1 MPDNDHEMPMGKRG
15 ILTAMD
21 LAVQQFIS
29 TLSKQRNSSIH
40 TLGAY
45 RTDLTQLMRFLRQ
58 TGITTWER
66 VSAEDIAAFVD
77 DLRQRNYAATSVARK
92 IAALK
97 SFFHYLSEIGVVT
110 VDVTGTVDAPRL
122 EKQAPSVL
130 EPAEVD
136 RLLAAVS
143 AESPT
148 GQRDLAML
156 HCLYSTGMRVSELV
170 ALDIANVNLTRGDI
184 RCHGRS
190 QRSRTLPLSPLA
202 QRALAQYLGDGR
214 RALIH
219 EEDAPPLFVNHHGQ
233 RLTRQGFWLIIK
245 QYARIAGIEKI
256 TPHTLRHSFALDMLS
271 RGMDLRGVQELL
283 GHRNISTTQVY
294 AHMRRAQPASM
305 VSVLDDL
312 IALGDVPDEMQG
324 EQDDKASGRGV
335 TSDALL
341 RSATRI

>member
-1 MPDNDHEMPMGKRG
+1 MGKRG
-15 ILTAMD
+15 TLTAMD

-29 TLSKQRNSSIH
+29 TLSKQSNSSIN

-45 RTDLTQLMRFLRQ
+45 RTDLTQLIRFLQ
-58 TGITTWER
+58 QAGITTWEQAR
-66 VSAEDIAAFVD
+66 PSDIAAFVD

-97 SFFHYLSEIGVVT
+97 SFFHYLAATGAVT
-110 VDVTGTVDAPRL
+110 VDLTGTVGAPKL
-122 EKQAPSVL
+122 EKQLPSVL
-130 EPAEVD
+130 SPDDVG
-136 RLLAAVS
+136 RLLAAV
-143 AESPT
+143 AVDSPA

-156 HCLYSTGMRVSELV
+156 HCLHSTGMRVSELV
-170 ALDIANVNLTRGDI
+170 ALDVVSLNLARGDI
-184 RCHGRS
+184 RCHGRN
-190 QRSRTLPLSPLA
+190 QRRRTLPLSPLA

-219 EEDAPPLFVNHHGQ
+219 DEEAALFVNHHGQ
-233 RLTRQGFWLIIK
+233 RLTRQGFWLIMK

-271 RGMDLRGVQELL
+271 RGVDLRGVQALL

-294 AHMRRAQPASM
+294 AHMQRSQPASM

-324 EQDDKASGRGV
+324 QTDDKASGRGV
-335 TSDALL
+335 TSPALM
-341 RSATRI
+341 RSVTRL